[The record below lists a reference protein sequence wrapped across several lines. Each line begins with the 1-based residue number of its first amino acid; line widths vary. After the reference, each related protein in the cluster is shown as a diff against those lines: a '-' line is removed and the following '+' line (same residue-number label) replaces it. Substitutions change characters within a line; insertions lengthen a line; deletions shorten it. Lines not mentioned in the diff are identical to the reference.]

1 MEINLNSIYVNQR
14 KRKLNAE
21 KVAALAESFS
31 LLGQLE
37 PITLASSGEKY
48 TLLAGLH
55 RLEAAKFL
63 GWETIDAEL
72 FQGDELECELVE
84 IDENLMNNDLTVL
97 EQGEH
102 IQRRNEILEAMGR
115 RAKADMGHPR
125 GATVAPLK
133 TTDDIAKEAGLSKR
147 STQERTQ
154 IARNIVP
161 DVKELIRDT
170 PIADS
175 TRQLLELARLEPEE
189 QIEVAK
195 QSVDGEMNVNRAITE
210 IKRKQAIQR
219 LENIE
224 VKESK
229 AIEGVYDVIVIDPP
243 WPMEKIERDVAPNQV
258 SFDYP
263 TMTIDE
269 IKALEIPCA
278 NDCHVWLWTTQKYL
292 PDAFDI
298 LKIWGMKY
306 VCTFVWHKPGGFQP
320 FGLPQ
325 YNAEFAL
332 YARHGSPEFIDFK
345 DFKLCFDAPRA
356 GHSEKPELFYD
367 LVRRVTAGRRL
378 DMFNRRPIDGF
389 DSWGKEAA

>member
-1 MEINLNSIYVNQR
+1 
-14 KRKLNAE
+14 
-21 KVAALAESFS
+21 
-31 LLGQLE
+31 
-37 PITLASSGEKY
+37 
-48 TLLAGLH
+48 
-55 RLEAAKFL
+55 
-63 GWETIDAEL
+63 
-72 FQGDELECELVE
+72 
-84 IDENLMNNDLTVL
+84 
-97 EQGEH
+97 
-102 IQRRNEILEAMGR
+102 
-115 RAKADMGHPR
+115 
-125 GATVAPLK
+125 
-133 TTDDIAKEAGLSKR
+133 
-147 STQERTQ
+147 
-154 IARNIVP
+154 
-161 DVKELIRDT
+161 VKEIIRDT

-175 TRQLLELARLEPEE
+175 TTQLLELARLEPEE

-243 WPMEKIERDVAPNQV
+243 WPMKKIERDVAPNQV
-258 SFDYP
+258 EFEYP

-278 NDCHVWLWTTQKYL
+278 DDCHVWLWATQKYL

-332 YARHGSPEFIDFK
+332 YARRGSPEFIDFK

-367 LVRRVTAGRRL
+367 LVRRVTVGRRL
-378 DMFNRRPIDGF
+378 DMFNRRAIGGF